1 MKTAK
6 DISEMLAAQAEA
18 VAVMLLPNGKRLG
31 AEWCAG
37 STGGEAGSSL
47 KVHLS
52 GAKAGVWADFSADQ
66 KGDLLDLWMA
76 VRGTDFVTALK
87 QAKEY
92 LGVRED
98 KESAQS
104 FRPATVKKYIRP
116 ALDKIEP
123 LLSGGTVYDYLNT
136 KRGIDSAVLD
146 AYKVGQL
153 TSSQFGPAC
162 VFPIYSPDG
171 KAVDMVKYLGVK
183 RGEDGK
189 KNIWATADSRPHLFG
204 WQAIDGKARRIFI
217 TEGEIDALTIADWGH
232 PALSVPS
239 GVKNLDWIEHDYDA
253 LARFD
258 RIYLVTDNDEP
269 GNACAEAI
277 AQRLGRER
285 CFRVVIPG
293 FKDANEAACS
303 GSFVG
308 PDFDEAV
315 ERAKT
320 LDPADLRNAAE
331 FGGGLWEE
339 MNPTAETLG
348 SQTPWDIDWRIR
360 PGEVTIWTGWS
371 GHGKSLLLNQVV
383 LHDWATTKS
392 RVLIASFE
400 MPVTQSIAQL
410 ARMAMGRAPKTRDE
424 ANGITTALGDGF
436 WFYDVLGVKVWREF
450 LPVFAYAVRRYGIRR
465 IVIDSLLRCGIAED
479 DYDGQKDF
487 ISACVEFAAL
497 HGVHFHV
504 VAHSRK
510 KDDESKP
517 PGKLDIR
524 GAAAITDLVHNGWS
538 VWRNKEREQ
547 RLTEAREKSVNGT
560 IDPAILAQ
568 PAARISCWKNRKTGD
583 EPFRNLWL
591 IPGAMQFTDRRDPN
605 ARVYINLSK

>member
-6 DISEMLAAQAEA
+6 DISEMLGAQAEA

-37 STGGEAGSSL
+37 STAGEAGSSL

-52 GAKAGVWADFSADQ
+52 GAKAGVWADFSSDD
-66 KGDLLDLWMA
+66 KGDLLDLWMV

-92 LGVRED
+92 LGVKDDRD
-98 KESAQS
+98 AAQA
-104 FRPATVKKYIRP
+104 FKPAIAKKYIRP

-123 LLSGGTVYDYLNT
+123 LRSGGAVYAYLT
-136 KRGIDSAVLD
+136 ATRCLESQALH
-146 AYKVGQL
+146 AYNVGQL

-162 VFPIYSPDG
+162 VFPIHAPDG

-183 RGEDGK
+183 RGDDGK

-204 WQAIDGKARRIFI
+204 WQAIDGKARRVFI
-217 TEGEIDALTIADWGH
+217 TEGEIDALTLASWGYS
-232 PALSVPS
+232 ALSVPS

-285 CFRVVIPG
+285 CYRVKIEG
-293 FKDANEAACS
+293 YKDANEAACS
-303 GSFVG
+303 GKYCG
-308 PDFDEAV
+308 LDFEEAIDN
-315 ERAKT
+315 AKT

-331 FGGGLWEE
+331 YGADLWEE
-339 MNPTAETLG
+339 MNPTADTLG
-348 SQTPWDIDWRIR
+348 SETPWGIDWRIR

-371 GHGKSLLLNQVV
+371 GHGKSLLLNHVV
-383 LHDWATTKS
+383 LHDWAVTRS

-400 MPVTQSIAQL
+400 MPVSQTLAQL
-410 ARMAMGRAPKTRDE
+410 SRMAMGRAPKSRLE
-424 ANGITTALGDGF
+424 ADGITSNLGDGF
-436 WFYDVLGVKVWREF
+436 WFYDVLGVKIWREF
-450 LPVFAYAVRRYGIRR
+450 MPIFAYAVRRYGIRR

-487 ISACVEFAAL
+487 IGAAVEFAAL
-497 HGVHFHV
+497 HHIHIHI

-524 GAAAITDLVHNGWS
+524 GAAAITDLVQNGWS

-547 RLTEAREKSVNGT
+547 RIAEAREKSVNGT

-605 ARVYINLSK
+605 PRVYVNLSK